1 MDQCF
6 AVESSCKARLAN
18 FVSRRTLIYFLG
30 IDVGTGGT
38 RALIMDSS
46 GRVISS
52 GTEEHVP
59 FASPQPGWAEQDP
72 LDWWRACGIAVKKA
86 LQKSSIRAEE
96 IACIGFSGQM
106 HGAVLL
112 DAAGEVVR
120 PALIWCDQRTEK
132 QSRELSEKFST
143 QKLIQLTC
151 NPPLTNFTLTKI
163 LWVRENEPQLWA
175 RVRHIMLPKD
185 YVRFRLTDDR
195 AIDQA
200 DASGT
205 LLLDVAKRKW
215 SDEVLSGTGIE
226 KNFLPALYESPDV
239 CGKLN
244 AEGATATGLKIGT
257 PVVAGAGDQAAGA
270 VGMGIVRAGVVSA
283 TIGTSGVVFAAT
295 DRPALDPR
303 GRLHTFCHAIPG
315 RWHVMGVTQAA
326 GLSLRWF
333 RDTFGVGS
341 VIRDVLGSLVIVP
354 RSILSAVPQGVALD
368 SDVVSPVEKDPY
380 EFLSDEAATAPPGA
394 DGLLWAPYLM
404 GERTPHLD
412 PNARGALVGITPSH
426 HRAHIV
432 RAILEGVAFSL
443 KDSFSIFE
451 EMQVP
456 VTQIRLGG
464 GGARSQLWRQIQA
477 DVYAHE
483 VELVA
488 AEEGAAYGAAILAAV
503 GAKHFSSVDQACDA
517 VIQIASRVTPH
528 PDNSFLMQKNYAAF
542 RRLYPA
548 LRSI

>member
-1 MDQCF
+1 MN
-6 AVESSCKARLAN
+6 A
-18 FVSRRTLIYFLG
+18 
-30 IDVGTGGT
+30 
-38 RALIMDSS
+38 S
-46 GRVISS
+46 GSVVAS
-52 GTEEHVP
+52 GTEEHQP

-86 LQKSSIRAEE
+86 LQKSAIPSEG

-132 QSRELSEKFST
+132 QSRELSDKFGT
-143 QKLIQLTC
+143 ERLIQLTC

-163 LWVRENEPQLWA
+163 LWVRENEPELWS
-175 RVRHIMLPKD
+175 RVRYIMLPKD
-185 YVRFRLTDDR
+185 YVRFRLTGDR
-195 AIDQA
+195 AIDVA

-205 LLLDVAKRKW
+205 LLLDVAKRAW
-215 SDEVLSGTGIE
+215 SAEVLDGTGIE
-226 KNFLPALYESPDV
+226 KTFLPALCESAEI

-244 AEGATATGLKIGT
+244 VEGAGATGLKIGT

-303 GRLHTFCHAIPG
+303 GRIHTFCHAIPG

-341 VIRDVLGSLVIVP
+341 VVMDSTGGLRIVP
-354 RSILSAVPQGVALD
+354 RSIVREGVMLD
-368 SDVVSPVEKDPY
+368 SDDTENAGTDANPQDDPY
-380 EFLSDEAATAPPGA
+380 EFLSDEANKSAPGA
-394 DGLLWAPYLM
+394 EGLLWAPYLM

-412 PNARGALVGITPSH
+412 PNVRGALVGITPSH
-426 HRAHIV
+426 RRPHVI

-443 KDSFSIFE
+443 KDTFSIFD
-451 EMQVP
+451 EMKVP
-456 VTQIRLGG
+456 VERIRLGG
-464 GGARSQLWRQIQA
+464 GGARSPLWRQIQA
-477 DVYAHE
+477 DVYGHE
-483 VELVA
+483 VEIVA

-503 GAKHFSSVDQACDA
+503 GAGQFASVDEACDA
-517 VIQIASRVTPH
+517 VIHIASRATPD
-528 PDNSFLMQKNYAAF
+528 PSASALMQKNYATF

-548 LRSI
+548 LRTLA

>member
-1 MDQCF
+1 MDG
-6 AVESSCKARLAN
+6 AGSV
-18 FVSRRTLIYFLG
+18 V
-30 IDVGTGGT
+30 
-38 RALIMDSS
+38 
-46 GRVISS
+46 SS
-52 GTEEHVP
+52 GTEEHQP

-72 LDWWRACGIAVKKA
+72 RDWWRACGIAVKKA
-86 LQKSSIRAEE
+86 VQKSGLRSEE
-96 IACIGFSGQM
+96 ITCVGFSGQM
-106 HGAVLL
+106 HGAVML
-112 DAAGEVVR
+112 DANGEVVR
-120 PALIWCDQRTEK
+120 PALIWCDQRTQK
-132 QSRELSEKFST
+132 QSLELSEKFST
-143 QKLIQLTC
+143 EKLIQLTC
-151 NPPLTNFTLTKI
+151 NPPLTNFTLTKL

-175 RVRHIMLPKD
+175 RVRYAMLPKD
-185 YVRFRLTDDR
+185 YVRFRLTGDR

-205 LLLDVAKRKW
+205 LLLDVAKRTW
-215 SDEVLSGTGIE
+215 SREVLSGTGIDE
-226 KNFLPALYESPDV
+226 SFLPKLYESPEV

-244 AEGATATGLKIGT
+244 RAGASVTGLKVGT

-333 RDTFGVGS
+333 RDTFGLARNAAPGD
-341 VIRDVLGSLVIVP
+341 R
-354 RSILSAVPQGVALD
+354 
-368 SDVVSPVEKDPY
+368 DPY
-380 EFLSDEAATAPPGA
+380 EFLSEEAAAAAPGA
-394 DGLLWAPYLM
+394 EGLLWAPYLM

-412 PNARGALVGITPSH
+412 PKARGALVGITPSH
-426 HRAHIV
+426 HRGHII

-451 EMQVP
+451 EMKVP
-456 VTQIRLGG
+456 VTRIRLGG
-464 GGARSQLWRQIQA
+464 GGARSGLWRQIQA

-483 VELVA
+483 VEIVE

-503 GAKHFSSVDQACDA
+503 GARHFASVDEACDA
-517 VIQIASRVTPH
+517 VIRVASRVP
-528 PDNSFLMQKNYAAF
+528 PNSSSSVTLQETYATY

-548 LRSI
+548 LRALQ

>member
-1 MDQCF
+1 MD
-6 AVESSCKARLAN
+6 A
-18 FVSRRTLIYFLG
+18 G
-30 IDVGTGGT
+30 
-38 RALIMDSS
+38 
-46 GRVISS
+46 GRVTAS
-52 GTEEHVP
+52 GTDEHQP

-72 LDWWRACGIAVKKA
+72 GDWWRACGIAVKKA
-86 LQKSSIRAEE
+86 LQKSGVRGEE
-96 IACIGFSGQM
+96 IACVGFSGQM

-132 QSRELSEKFST
+132 QARELSEKFGT
-143 QKLIQLTC
+143 DRLIQLTS
-151 NPPLTNFTLTKI
+151 NPPLTNFTLTKL
-163 LWVRENEPQLWA
+163 LWVRENEPEIWS
-175 RVRHIMLPKD
+175 RVRHLMLPKD
-185 YVRFRLTDDR
+185 YVRYLLTGER

-205 LLLDVAKRKW
+205 LLLDVAKRTW
-215 SDEVLSGTGIE
+215 SAEVLSGTGIE
-226 KNFLPALYESPDV
+226 KDFLPALYESPEI
-239 CGKLN
+239 CGELN
-244 AEGATATGLKIGT
+244 AQGAAATGLKIGT

-295 DRPALDPR
+295 DRPARDPR

-333 RDTFGVGS
+333 RDVFGIASGGPASTASGS
-341 VIRDVLGSLVIVP
+341 ITR
-354 RSILSAVPQGVALD
+354 
-368 SDVVSPVEKDPY
+368 DPY
-380 EFLSDEAATAPPGA
+380 EFLSEEASAAPPGA
-394 DGLLWAPYLM
+394 EGLLWAPYLM

-412 PNARGALVGITPSH
+412 PNARGALVGIVPSH
-426 HRAHIV
+426 RRAHIL

-443 KDSFSIFE
+443 KDSFSIFD
-451 EMQVP
+451 EMKVP
-456 VTQIRLGG
+456 VTTIRLGG
-464 GGARSQLWRQIQA
+464 GGARSALWRQIQA

-483 VELVA
+483 VELVE

-503 GAKHFSSVDQACDA
+503 GARHFASVDEACDA
-517 VIQIASRVTPH
+517 VIRVASRVAPN
-528 PDNSFLMQKNYAAF
+528 PVSSALLQKNYATF

-548 LRSI
+548 LHSIH